1 MNARVNY
8 LDDGRVELTFENGD
22 FYRGDLVNG
31 EITGRGMMHYHDGRV
46 YTGSFLKDQW
56 HGHGKATFP
65 SNHSEYDG
73 EWSHNLR
80 EGKGTTIYFNDDN
93 TVSVKYIAEYHNDM
107 IDGHCRTEFSNS
119 DVMEATQKG
128 YETIGDVE
136 YWYGPERE
144 NQALSGWKYEGPMP
158 IVDNT
163 YIRKGHGRMI
173 SPDGVVYEGEF
184 AGDERNGRFTITY
197 PDGTVKEAQYANGEC
212 VGSFFDNAH
221 HSDAVEQ
228 KAEEYRAQ
236 EKETEQLGTKLEDE
250 AGAGEGI
257 AEAGTG
263 NGAAG
268 AGDGIAAAGAGNDAE
283 GAAWSVD
290 PDDERFLHVMYRG
303 NDRYSPEVA
312 RYFDG
317 VIGMEGV
324 KEQLDK
330 MYKRFQIDAMRAKA
344 LGKAQGKQG
353 YYFIITGNPGTGKT
367 TVARIIGRM
376 LHDMGFLTGDV
387 FVEVDRG
394 KLVGQYIGQTAKETA
409 AVIEAARGGTLFI
422 DEAYTLFKKGDE
434 KDFGTEAIDT
444 LLKDM
449 EDHRGEY
456 CCILAGYRDRM
467 NEMIQSANPGLAS
480 RFDHKIHIGDY
491 TADELV
497 DILVSMAAGRQF
509 AIKKEARQVILAKIE
524 KEKVDET
531 FDNAR
536 YARRLL
542 DEALERQAMRLSEN
556 FESLAVEDLQ
566 VLEAEDFGE
575 MTSDLSTLDTCLAEL
590 NALTG
595 LASVKEEVNGFVHAV
610 RIQNESKKRG
620 LAIASNPI
628 PLNMVFTGNPGT
640 GKTTVARLLNKIYY
654 HLGLLKRPD
663 VFVEC
668 VRADLVGRYQ
678 GETAMKVKDVVR
690 SALGGILFIDEAYS
704 LVAGEGDTF
713 GMEAVNT
720 LVSEIE
726 NNRDNLAVVLAGYT
740 KEMEAFLDSNPGLR
754 SRLPRV
760 LEFPDYSPDELAAIF
775 NSDLERRGY
784 EAEISPD
791 VLRALI
797 EREMAKKDFGNARG
811 VRNLVD
817 EVIEQHNGRMN
828 RSDLSLLSND
838 DIVSITDEDAQI

>member
-1 MNARVNY
+1 MGYTRTNKP
-8 LDDGRVELTFENGD
+8 DGTVEIQYDNGSRYAGEMIGGQLTGK
-22 FYRGDLVNG
+22 G
-31 EITGRGMMHYHDGRV
+31 TMHYADGRV
-46 YTGSFLKDQW
+46 YEGYFVNGEW
-56 HGHGKATFP
+56 HGFGKASFP
-65 SNHSEYDG
+65 SNHSTYEG

-80 EGKGTTIYFNDDN
+80 EGKGTTIYYNDDN
-93 TVSVKYIAEYHNDM
+93 TVNATYIAEYHNDR
-107 IDGHCRTEFSNS
+107 IDGHCRTEFGNS
-119 DVMEATQKG
+119 DAMEGMFRG
-128 YETIGDVE
+128 YDPLGPVK
-136 YWYGPERE
+136 YWYGLKRE
-144 NQALSGWKYEGPMP
+144 NQSLAGWFYEGDMP
-158 IVDNT
+158 IIDNI
-163 YIRKGHGRMI
+163 YSRHGHGRLT

-184 AGDERNGRFTITY
+184 ANDEMNGRILVTY
-197 PDGTVKEAQYANGEC
+197 PDGRTKLVQYANGER
-212 VGSFFDNAH
+212 VGTFFDSVT
-221 HSDAVEQ
+221 HSESAKEASE
-228 KAEEYRAQ
+228 KWAEEDGADY
-236 EKETEQLGTKLEDE
+236 EKSGTVDTGDGTQDDSS
-250 AGAGEGI
+250 AGKSAN
-257 AEAGTG
+257 AD
-263 NGAAG
+263 NGAFG
-268 AGDGIAAAGAGNDAE
+268 A
-283 GAAWSVD
+283 GAAWA
-290 PDDERFLHVMYRG
+290 PQKDDQRFLSVQYRG
-303 NDRYSPEVA
+303 NDKYAPEIA

-317 VIGMEGV
+317 VIGMEPV
-324 KEQLDK
+324 KDQLDK
-330 MYKRFQIDAMRAKA
+330 MYKRFKIDAMRQKT
-344 LGKAQGKQG
+344 LGIAQGKQG

-394 KLVGQYIGQTAKETA
+394 RLVGQYIGQTAKETA

-434 KDFGTEAIDT
+434 KDFGVEAIDT

-456 CCILAGYRDRM
+456 CCILAGYAGRM
-467 NEMIQSANPGLAS
+467 DEMIRYANPGLAS

-491 TADELV
+491 TAEELV
-497 DILVSMAAGRQF
+497 DILVSMAAAKQF
-509 AIKKEARQVILAKIE
+509 YIKKEARQVILAKIDR
-524 KEKVDET
+524 EKVDET

-536 YARRLL
+536 CVRRLL
-542 DEALERQAMRLSEN
+542 DEALERQALRLSEN
-556 FESLAVEDLQ
+556 FEALDAEDLQ

-575 MTSDLSTLDTCLAEL
+575 LTNDLSTLDTCLAEL

-595 LASVKEEVNGFVHAV
+595 LAAVKEEINGFVHAV
-610 RIQNESKKRG
+610 KIQNESKKRG

-704 LVAGEGDTF
+704 LTAGEGDTF
-713 GMEAVNT
+713 GQEAVNT

-740 KEMEAFLDSNPGLR
+740 KEMEDFLDSNPGLR

-760 LEFPDYSPDELAAIF
+760 LEFPDYTLDELVHIF
-775 NSDLERRGY
+775 NRDLERRGY
-784 EAEISPD
+784 EAEISEP

-797 EREMAKKDFGNARG
+797 EKEMTKKDFGNARG

-817 EVIEQHNGRMN
+817 EVIEQHNARMN
-828 RSDLSLLSND
+828 RTDLSLLSND
-838 DIVSITDEDAQI
+838 DIVSINDEDAVIR